1 MGIFDQMQNA
11 RKEAALGLGAA
22 DIDDAC
28 MSEFVSKEPKQAITR
43 VLVQRVDSRTTGASS

>member
-1 MGIFDQMQNA
+1 VGIFDQMQNA

-28 MSEFVSKEPKQAITR
+28 ISEFVSKEPKQAITR